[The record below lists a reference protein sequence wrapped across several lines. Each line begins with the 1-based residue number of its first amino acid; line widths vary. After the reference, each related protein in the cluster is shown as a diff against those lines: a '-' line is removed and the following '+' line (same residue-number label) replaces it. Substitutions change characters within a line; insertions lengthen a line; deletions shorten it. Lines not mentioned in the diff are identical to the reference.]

1 MDSALGC
8 AIHTKMPVGR
18 AYTTAELNVHMVRAI
33 THKVKRVRAI
43 AEVLHCGSQLATAQA
58 KLVGPDGTL

>member
-1 MDSALGC
+1 
-8 AIHTKMPVGR
+8 MPVGR